1 MSKKKKLEEIT
12 YFRYNGFWRL
22 HNTNTD
28 SSWRK
33 LLNDCEVKT
42 FKNKVFFDV
51 VQFDYFRH
59 TQWADFQG
67 IFSKRYY
74 LFKLKDVEKM
84 IKDGNK
90 LNFLSGFFIHKTHG
104 ERIYI
109 SYVGPLNESNKLK
122 YEFVEGENSIE
133 ATTK

>member
-1 MSKKKKLEEIT
+1 
-12 YFRYNGFWRL
+12 
-22 HNTNTD
+22 
-28 SSWRK
+28 
-33 LLNDCEVKT
+33 
-42 FKNKVFFDV
+42 
-51 VQFDYFRH
+51 
-59 TQWADFQG
+59 
-67 IFSKRYY
+67 
-74 LFKLKDVEKM
+74 M